1 MARSENP
8 RTPKLHAQY
17 LFGVQ
22 QVPTRGKMDCTQLL
36 KGCIYCM
43 LHPTPFRAA
52 AREVFLT
59 HVLSS
64 FITVVIVISCYANNC
79 YVAINNL
86 AMPLVFTTCREY
98 QIGLAIDP
106 RIKFVTRPFLA
117 GRRMCFV
124 QDQFAQLMHVVIQS
138 TGTKAQCQD
147 CRRDIYYS
155 AFIPSVRDTKSKFY
169 NIF

>member
-1 MARSENP
+1 
-8 RTPKLHAQY
+8 
-17 LFGVQ
+17 
-22 QVPTRGKMDCTQLL
+22 
-36 KGCIYCM
+36 M

-117 GRRMCFV
+117 GIK
-124 QDQFAQLMHVVIQS
+124 AHVFCTRLVCPVDACS
-138 TGTKAQCQD
+138 N
-147 CRRDIYYS
+147 
-155 AFIPSVRDTKSKFY
+155 PVNWNKS
-169 NIF
+169 IVPRLS

>member
-1 MARSENP
+1 MCGLHLVTKRVYL
-8 RTPKLHAQY
+8 LHAAPY
-17 LFGVQ
+17 PLAV
-22 QVPTRGKMDCTQLL
+22 LL
-36 KGCIYCM
+36 LGSC
-43 LHPTPFRAA
+43 F
-52 AREVFLT
+52 FLT

-86 AMPLVFTTCREY
+86 AMTLVFTTCREY

-124 QDQFAQLMHVVIQS
+124 QD
-138 TGTKAQCQD
+138 
-147 CRRDIYYS
+147 
-155 AFIPSVRDTKSKFY
+155 
-169 NIF
+169 